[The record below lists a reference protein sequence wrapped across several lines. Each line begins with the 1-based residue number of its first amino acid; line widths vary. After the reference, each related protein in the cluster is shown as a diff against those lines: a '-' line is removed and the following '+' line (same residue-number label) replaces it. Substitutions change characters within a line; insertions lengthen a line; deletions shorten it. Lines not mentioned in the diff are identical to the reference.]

1 MEYGCACLATVRRSY
16 GRRGHLLRENGN
28 SPGLRR
34 VERGNAVPRR
44 RESMDTENSRRTLQA
59 TARRQST
66 PPSREARQYQG
77 NKETWAR
84 RACSHVIVIRVSVD
98 SCMGWTRGLHAKAPR
113 TTQAMAHWKT
123 LVGVA
128 QAGNMQ
134 AGEVSMDNYDA
145 SDFYSVNLTARP
157 LETFR
162 SHPDTPLATSYL
174 IFNCSSTHQRNLPR
188 YPNTKICPLSQSE
201 IAPVEHTET
210 WRSLLFHILKASATR
225 TYTQTSF
232 CYPRRAHRKQAS
244 NYLPSCSMG
253 MSPPSSPSCP
263 NWDRLHKT
271 DQYSMP
277 SMSDSSGSSNSYS
290 IICNTTCKS
299 VLIKV
304 VHWSTLYHFGII
316 TITKTPRITHRR
328 APKST
333 KKTQM
338 PSFKSQRRE
347 S

>member
-1 MEYGCACLATVRRSY
+1 
-16 GRRGHLLRENGN
+16 
-28 SPGLRR
+28 
-34 VERGNAVPRR
+34 
-44 RESMDTENSRRTLQA
+44 
-59 TARRQST
+59 
-66 PPSREARQYQG
+66 
-77 NKETWAR
+77 
-84 RACSHVIVIRVSVD
+84 
-98 SCMGWTRGLHAKAPR
+98 
-113 TTQAMAHWKT
+113 MAHWKT
-123 LVGVA
+123 LVGVV

-134 AGEVSMDNYDA
+134 AGEVSVDNYDA

-162 SHPDTPLATSYL
+162 SHPLETSSL
-174 IFNCSSTHQRNLPR
+174 ISNCSSTHQRNLLC

-201 IAPVEHTET
+201 MAPVEHTDT

-253 MSPPSSPSCP
+253 MSTPSSPSCP

-271 DQYSMP
+271 EQYSMP

-290 IICNTTCKS
+290 VICNTTCKS

-316 TITKTPRITHRR
+316 TITKTE
-328 APKST
+328 
-333 KKTQM
+333 
-338 PSFKSQRRE
+338 PSFQSQTRE
-347 S
+347 T